1 MVHENMVH
9 EQSFLVDT
17 NAWIND
23 LDYIKQLDNVVVLA
37 GVLRELDKLKGSS
50 NNELAYRSRC
60 ATRYIK
66 ENRERMIF
74 DMRDYDA
81 ENILG
86 GSFENSYV
94 DNRIIACLME
104 NKRYTL
110 VTNDVLLMLKA
121 EGFGLPVLELSETA
135 DNDALDY
142 SGVKELFL
150 SSYNEEDNK
159 LLAQIYSESNPLDM
173 VQNEYLVIWNK
184 DRPSIDHLGNVS
196 YDCIDILRFDGKKL
210 VKLKFKATE
219 DRFMG
224 KTSPI
229 NIKQRLAFD
238 MLQNKQIKGA
248 MLVGGAGSGKDYV
261 IAAHMMQMLQREE
274 IDKIVFVR
282 NIQPLKESGEVGFLK
297 GDLLQKMLT
306 WVLPLADQIGGIE
319 GLMMLIE
326 KGKIEIQHFE
336 SIRGRSFNRCGV
348 WVTEMQSM
356 SAYHAKVL
364 VSRIGEG
371 SFLYLNGD
379 IMQTD
384 SDVRKVDSAINA
396 MKKLKGNPM
405 FAMVT
410 LDKTERSDF
419 AALSELL

>member
-1 MVHENMVH
+1 MEHT
-9 EQSFLVDT
+9 SYLIDT
-17 NAWIND
+17 NAWINN
-23 LDYIKQLDNVVVLA
+23 LEHIKQLDSVVVLA
-37 GVLRELDKLKGSS
+37 GVLRELDKLKGST
-50 NNELAYRSRC
+50 NNELAYQSRC

-66 ENRERMIF
+66 ENRTNMVF

-81 ENILG
+81 EKILG
-86 GSFENSYV
+86 VDFENTYV

-104 NKRYTL
+104 NKHYTL

-121 EGFGLPVLELSETA
+121 QGFGLPVMELNEVNGNDVSEYT
-135 DNDALDY
+135 
-142 SGVKELFL
+142 GVRELFL
-150 SSYNEEDNK
+150 SSYSEEDNK
-159 LLAQIYSESNPLDM
+159 LLAQIYSENNPLDM

-184 DRPSIDHLGNVS
+184 DRPSYNHLNNVS
-196 YDCIDILRFDGKKL
+196 YEHVDTLRYDGQKL

-229 NIKQRLAFD
+229 NVKQRLAFD
-238 MLQNKQIKGA
+238 MLQNKEIKGA
-248 MLVGGAGSGKDYV
+248 MIVGGAGSGKDYV

-282 NIQPLKESGEVGFLK
+282 NIQPLKDSGEVGFLK

-336 SIRGRSFNRCGV
+336 SIRGRSFNRCGI

-364 VSRIGEG
+364 VSRVGEG
-371 SFLYLNGD
+371 SYLYMNGD
-379 IMQTD
+379 IEQTD
-384 SDVRKVDSAINA
+384 SDVRKVDSAINT
-396 MKKLKGNPM
+396 MKKLKGNSM
-405 FAMVT
+405 FGMVM